1 MIQDEFTGLFYD
13 PSAITNNLD
22 KTNNKIMAIEHYKI
36 KAKDIPVDTFIY
48 IHGDGVFF
56 YVDDKDILEDTTL
69 FYFEVGIDETGLNEF
84 KMEFDNEEELIVI
97 DPFKIIQKT

>member
-13 PSAITNNLD
+13 PTAITNNL
-22 KTNNKIMAIEHYKI
+22 NKANINMTIDHYKI

-48 IHGDGVFF
+48 IHGDGLFF
-56 YVDDKDILEDTTL
+56 HVEDKDVLEETTL

-84 KMEFDNEEELIVI
+84 EKEFDSEEELIVI
-97 DPFKIIQKT
+97 DPF